1 MLENIQVLYHSSI
14 KINKEKVIYID
25 PFKIEDDCHDAD
37 IIFITHSHY
46 DHYSEEDIKKIIK
59 ENTKIVVTEDLKEN
73 VNNITKSE
81 NVIIVKPNEKYY
93 VDGINFETIPAY
105 NTNKQFHPKQNN
117 WVGYVIE
124 LNGLKY
130 YIAGDTD
137 ITDEN
142 KKVKCDVAFV
152 PVGGTYTMTAK
163 EAADLVNIIK
173 PKIAV
178 PIHYGSVVGTQQDAI
193 DFISMLDEG
202 IEGKFFIGDS
212 PQ

>member
-59 ENTKIVVTEDLKEN
+59 EDTKIIVTSDLKEKTE
-73 VNNITKSE
+73 NITNSE
-81 NVIIVKPNEKYY
+81 NIIVVQPNEKHC
-93 VDGINFETIPAY
+93 VEQISFETIPAY

-137 ITDEN
+137 ITEEN
-142 KKVKCDVAFV
+142 KQIKCDVAFV

-163 EAADLVNIIK
+163 EAAELVNIIK

-178 PIHYGSVVGTQQDAI
+178 PIHYGSVVGTKQDAI
-193 DFISMLDEG
+193 DFVNLLDER
-202 IEGKFFIGDS
+202 IDGKIMM
-212 PQ
+212 

>member
-1 MLENIQVLYHSSI
+1 MLFRFL
-14 KINKEKVIYID
+14 
-25 PFKIEDDCHDAD
+25 
-37 IIFITHSHY
+37 FIPTKH
-46 DHYSEEDIKKIIK
+46 I
-59 ENTKIVVTEDLKEN
+59 NTKIIVTSDLKEKAKS
-73 VNNITKSE
+73 ITNSE
-81 NVIIVKPNEKYY
+81 NLIVVQPNEKYC
-93 VDGINFETIPAY
+93 VEQISFETIPSY

-142 KKVKCDVAFV
+142 KTVKCDVAFV

-178 PIHYGSVVGTQQDAI
+178 PIHYGSVVGTKQDAI
-193 DFISMLDEG
+193 DFVNLLDER
-202 IEGKFFIGDS
+202 IDGKILM
-212 PQ
+212 

>member
-1 MLENIQVLYHSSI
+1 MT
-14 KINKEKVIYID
+14 KE
-25 PFKIEDDCHDAD
+25 E
-37 IIFITHSHY
+37 
-46 DHYSEEDIKKIIK
+46 IKKIIK
-59 ENTKIVVTEDLKEN
+59 ENTIIIVTSDLKEKAES
-73 VNNITKSE
+73 ITNSK
-81 NVIIVKPNEKYY
+81 NLIIVQPNEKYC
-93 VDGINFETIPAY
+93 VKGINFETIPAY

-163 EAADLVNIIK
+163 EAADLVNIIS

-178 PIHYGSVVGTQQDAI
+178 PIHYGSVVGTKQDAT
-193 DFISMLDEG
+193 DFVNLLDKG
-202 IEGKFFIGDS
+202 IEDKIK
-212 PQ
+212 

>member
-14 KINKEKVIYID
+14 KINIEKVIYID

-59 ENTKIVVTEDLKEN
+59 EDTKIVVTNDLQETASKLTNE
-73 VNNITKSE
+73 E
-81 NVIIVKPNEKYY
+81 NVISVQPNEKYC
-93 VDGINFETIPAY
+93 VEGISFETIPAY
-105 NTNKQFHPKQNN
+105 NINKKFHPKQNN

-152 PVGGTYTMTAK
+152 PVGGTYTMTSK

-178 PIHYGSVVGTQQDAI
+178 PIHYGSVVGTKQDAT
-193 DFISMLDEG
+193 DFVNLLDER
-202 IEGKFFIGDS
+202 IDGKILM
-212 PQ
+212 

>member
-14 KINKEKVIYID
+14 KINQKKVIYID
-25 PFKIEDDCHDAD
+25 PFKVEEEYHDAD

-46 DHYSEEDIKKIIK
+46 DHYSEEDIKKTIK
-59 ENTKIVVTEDLKEN
+59 EDTKIIVTIDLKDMAEN
-73 VNNITKSE
+73 IVNNE
-81 NVIIVKPNEKYY
+81 NVITVKPNEKYC
-93 VDGINFETIPAY
+93 VEGISFETIPAY

-137 ITDEN
+137 ITEEN
-142 KKVKCDVAFV
+142 KQIKCDVAFV

-163 EAADLVNIIK
+163 EAAELVNIIK
-173 PKIAV
+173 PQIAV
-178 PIHYGSVVGTQQDAI
+178 PIHYGSVIGTKQDAE
-193 DFISMLDEG
+193 DFVNLLDEE
-202 IEGKFFIGDS
+202 IEGKILM
-212 PQ
+212 

>member
-14 KINKEKVIYID
+14 KINIEKVIYID
-25 PFKIEDDCHDAD
+25 PFKIEDDSHDAD

-59 ENTKIVVTEDLKEN
+59 ENTKIIVTSDLKEKAESITN
-73 VNNITKSE
+73 SKNI
-81 NVIIVKPNEKYY
+81 IIVQPNEKYC
-93 VDGINFETIPAY
+93 VEGISFETIPAY
-105 NTNKQFHPKQNN
+105 NINKKFHPKQNN

-152 PVGGTYTMTAK
+152 PVGGTYTMTSK

-178 PIHYGSVVGTQQDAI
+178 PIHYGSVVGTKQDAT
-193 DFISMLDEG
+193 DFVNLLDER
-202 IEGKFFIGDS
+202 IDGKILM
-212 PQ
+212 